1 MDREINA
8 MQSEAEDC
16 RVFNLTGRRTK
27 LKGERVG
34 TRKNNY
40 PLIII

>member
-16 RVFNLTGRRTK
+16 RVFNWAKNET
-27 LKGERVG
+27 ERG
-34 TRKNNY
+34 KSWNEKE
-40 PLIII
+40 